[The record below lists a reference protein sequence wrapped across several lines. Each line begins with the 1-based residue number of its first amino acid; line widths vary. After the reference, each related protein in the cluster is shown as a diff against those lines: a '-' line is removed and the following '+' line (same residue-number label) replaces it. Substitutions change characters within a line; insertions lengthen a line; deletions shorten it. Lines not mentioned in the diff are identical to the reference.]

1 MRRPEAQADLNSA
14 GVVNRARLRAMNPP
28 LTHPPLSAPPLTTP
42 PTGPAPEHQAPEHQA
57 PEHQASLEHL
67 LLRFGLVTLDQLSAA
82 MREQTE
88 TGTPYTDALV
98 RDGILKAEDLA
109 RVADRAPAQ
118 PEPEPAPEPPPLA
131 AEIAPQE
138 APTAVIEPVV
148 HEPVAIAPAPEPL
161 VVPPPV
167 AVAPEPVFVPPP
179 VAVAPE
185 PVFVP
190 PPVAVQ
196 PEPVSGPTPVLVP
209 EPAPAPVVTGFVVRG
224 CLVNGEEIEIASVD
238 DAATAQRIARDA
250 MRACARSEG
259 TDWPILNGRYV
270 RPDSI
275 VSIEVSERF

>member
-1 MRRPEAQADLNSA
+1 MRRAEAQADLNTA
-14 GVVNRARLRAMNPP
+14 GSRIEPLRAMNPP

-42 PTGPAPEHQAPEHQA
+42 PAGPV

-118 PEPEPAPEPPPLA
+118 PEPEPEPPPLA
-131 AEIAPQE
+131 AEVAPQE
-138 APTAVIEPVV
+138 APTAVLEPVV
-148 HEPVAIAPAPEPL
+148 PA
-161 VVPPPV
+161 PV
-167 AVAPEPVFVPPP
+167 AVAPVPEPVFVPPP

-185 PVFVP
+185 PVLVPPPVAVEPEPVFVP
-190 PPVAVQ
+190 PPVAVA
-196 PEPVSGPTPVLVP
+196 PEPVSAPPPVLVP

-224 CLVNGEEIEIASVD
+224 RLVNGEEIEIASVD

-250 MRACARSEG
+250 MRACARSES

-270 RPDSI
+270 RPGSI